1 MIIMTGAELTERCK
15 SRNFDCITVVTR
27 DIFGRMANMQKVQK
41 DIPGMISICTQEC
54 APLTDRCGA
63 CIEYSQKQA
72 VYYYANTSMC
82 FVEPLEGDTVYK
94 QFLDRYGEGLCCI
107 RERILPDEMERLEK
121 HFADK
126 GYMPVQRM
134 EMDGLKAFWIDLT
147 KELGI
152 IFEVISK
159 EADEQPAV
167 SSDVRIAQINIS
179 TPNVQKTI
187 EFITEMLEIGPW
199 EVGKQCNAVA
209 HDTAFTVDGVLKDQ
223 QFAFLLAILVCGNI
237 EWEVIE
243 PVEGQLIYS
252 DFIEKRGIGFHHIL
266 QEIPSDKWTGRLE
279 TYAQDGI
286 ALNCKGGLGPVSWC
300 YMDTEKELGFYI
312 ELRNDAVM
320 DKLPEG
326 YLQYFYPA
334 D

>member
-1 MIIMTGAELTERCK
+1 MTGAELTERCK
-15 SRNFDCITVVTR
+15 NRNFDRIIVVTR
-27 DIFGRMANMQKVQK
+27 DIFTKMANMQKIQK
-41 DIPGMISICTQEC
+41 DIPGNICVSTNDI
-54 APLTDRCGA
+54 APLTDANGQTFG
-63 CIEYSQKQA
+63 YSQKQA
-72 VYYYANTSMC
+72 VFYYANTSMC

-107 RERILPDEMERLEK
+107 RERVLPDEMERLEQ

-126 GYMPVQRM
+126 GYKPVQRM
-134 EMDGLKAFWIDLT
+134 EKSGVKAFWIDLT

-152 IFEVISK
+152 IYEVIVGEE
-159 EADEQPAV
+159 EAKPAAC
-167 SSDVRIAQINIS
+167 SDIRIAQINIS

-199 EVGKQCNAVA
+199 EVGKQCSAVA

-243 PVEGQLIYS
+243 PVEGQLVYS
-252 DFIEKRGIGFHHIL
+252 EFVERRGIGFHHIL
-266 QEIPSDKWTGRLE
+266 QEIPADKWTKRLE
-279 TYAQDGI
+279 AYAEDGI
-286 ALNCKGGLGPVSWC
+286 KLNCKGGLGPVNWC
-300 YMDTEKELGFYI
+300 YMDTEKELGFYV
-312 ELRNDAVM
+312 ELRTDAVM